1 MIRIQS
7 WNVAGMDL
15 YDHLSVD
22 EVDIA
27 LLQEARP
34 PRAVSDV
41 QIIPSTSESW
51 FTAGRSDRSWRT
63 AIVNVSGRFE
73 LVEIPTAAIG
83 AATAED
89 VEVSRHGSLTLAS
102 LRENGR
108 EVLRIGSAY
117 AAWERPPGERNPLFA
132 DASAHRLLSDLAH
145 LLHSPEP
152 VPTLISGD
160 WNLLHGYSEGNA
172 PYWERRYQE
181 FFDRAR
187 TIGLEFA
194 GPQHPNG
201 VQARPWPDEL
211 PRESRNVPTYARVK
225 GDYTTAARQLDFVFC
240 TPDLLNRTKVRALN
254 SSEEWG
260 PSDHARVLIEIEV

>member
-1 MIRIQS
+1 MLRIRS
-7 WNVAGMDL
+7 WNVAGMD
-15 YDHLSVD
+15 DHLHPG
-22 EVDIA
+22 EIDIA

-34 PRAVSDV
+34 PRTMPGLQV
-41 QIIPSTSESW
+41 IPSPSKSW
-51 FTAGRSDRSWRT
+51 YTAGRSDRPWRT
-63 AIVNVSGRFE
+63 AIVNVSAQYQV
-73 LVEIPTAAIG
+73 VEIPTASIG
-83 AATAED
+83 EASVDD
-89 VEVSRHGSLTLAS
+89 VEVSRYGSLTLAS
-102 LRENGR
+102 VRKDGQ
-108 EVLRIGSAY
+108 EVLRVGSAY

-132 DASAHRLLSDLAH
+132 DASAHRLMSDLAQ
-145 LLHSPEP
+145 LLHSPKP
-152 VPTLISGD
+152 LPTLISGD

-201 VQARPWPDEL
+201 VQADPWPAEL

-225 GDYTTAARQLDFVFC
+225 GDLTTASRQLDFVFC

-254 SSEEWG
+254 SAEEWG